1 MQIQIL
7 GKRRMIQLLFVPP
20 GGKLQKR
27 GRPIRVSALSNL
39 NRDNELIVGFDD
51 TTWNIV
57 KVFIQLYLKYIPRY
71 HQYRWK
77 YHIRHFHQYAFCEAL
92 E

>member
-1 MQIQIL
+1 
-7 GKRRMIQLLFVPP
+7 MIQLLFVPP

-51 TTWNIV
+51 TTWTIV
-57 KVFIQLYLKYIPRY
+57 KVIINRF
-71 HQYRWK
+71 
-77 YHIRHFHQYAFCEAL
+77 
-92 E
+92 

>member
-1 MQIQIL
+1 
-7 GKRRMIQLLFVPP
+7 MIQLLYVPP

-51 TTWNIV
+51 KNWNIV
-57 KVFIQLYLKYIPRY
+57 VNGVDISNNFGKPLIHNGSWKRIRRARY
-71 HQYRWK
+71 V
-77 YHIRHFHQYAFCEAL
+77 ITETS
-92 E
+92 

>member
-1 MQIQIL
+1 
-7 GKRRMIQLLFVPP
+7 MIQLLFVPP

-51 TTWNIV
+51 TTWKIV
-57 KVFIQLYLKYIPRY
+57 KVFIQLYLKYRPRY
-71 HQYRWK
+71 HLYDIDN
-77 YHIRHFHQYAFCEAL
+77 IRFATSASE
-92 E
+92 

>member
-1 MQIQIL
+1 
-7 GKRRMIQLLFVPP
+7 MIQLLFVPP

-57 KVFIQLYLKYIPRY
+57 KVFIQLYLKYISRY
-71 HQYRWK
+71 NQYD
-77 YHIRHFHQYAFCEAL
+77 IGNITFATSASE
-92 E
+92 

>member
-1 MQIQIL
+1 MKVAVGEGSPKWVPLQIQIL

-39 NRDNELIVGFDD
+39 NRDNELIVGFDEK
-51 TTWNIV
+51 TWNIARGSI
-57 KVFIQLYLKYIPRY
+57 KYWYSLKTESSVEP
-71 HQYRWK
+71 
-77 YHIRHFHQYAFCEAL
+77 L
-92 E
+92 V

>member
-1 MQIQIL
+1 
-7 GKRRMIQLLFVPP
+7 MIQLLFVPP

-51 TTWNIV
+51 KTWNIV
-57 KVFIQLYLKYIPRY
+57 RVFIQI
-71 HQYRWK
+71 QN
-77 YHIRHFHQYAFCEAL
+77 Q
-92 E
+92 